1 MPTPFSRT
9 ARSLNADTYRRSTF
23 ALLITVAL
31 LGAWIAWLFAAR
43 VAIYETTDQ
52 ARLEVDNA
60 VHPIESPIFGR
71 VVATNLIMGRE
82 VQAGDVLVEL
92 DAQAQRLQLNEEE
105 SQVTALSS
113 QLDVLRGEA
122 TTQNRSLNQTREGTP
137 LALAEAQARQQ
148 EAETAARQAAEEA
161 RRMAR
166 LHKDGLIS
174 ELILLRAQAEAEKTR
189 WVADA
194 LQLAVRRL
202 GKDQE
207 TKETDRQVGIEV
219 LKRQAANMEGEIT
232 TKKATIERLKYEIA
246 RRVIRA
252 AAAGRLGEVGELK
265 AGSVVH
271 EGQKLGAIVPS
282 GTLRVVAEFIPSVAL
297 GRIHPGQAARVR
309 LEGFPWTEYGG
320 ISATVANVA
329 SEPREGR
336 VRVEML
342 VHADPAS
349 AIPLQHGLPG
359 TVEVE
364 VERASPAVLLLRAAG
379 RRLTG
384 VAQQRQSAS
393 REGS

>member
-1 MPTPFSRT
+1 
-9 ARSLNADTYRRSTF
+9 
-23 ALLITVAL
+23 
-31 LGAWIAWLFAAR
+31 
-43 VAIYETTDQ
+43 
-52 ARLEVDNA
+52 
-60 VHPIESPIFGR
+60 
-71 VVATNLIMGRE
+71 
-82 VQAGDVLVEL
+82 
-92 DAQAQRLQLNEEE
+92 
-105 SQVTALSS
+105 
-113 QLDVLRGEA
+113 
-122 TTQNRSLNQTREGTP
+122 
-137 LALAEAQARQQ
+137 
-148 EAETAARQAAEEA
+148 
-161 RRMAR
+161 
-166 LHKDGLIS
+166 
-174 ELILLRAQAEAEKTR
+174 LILLRAQAEAEKTR
-189 WVADA
+189 SAADA
-194 LQLAVRRL
+194 LQLAVTRL
-202 GKDQE
+202 GKDQG
-207 TKETDRQVGIEV
+207 TKETDRQAGIEG
-219 LKRQAANMEGEIT
+219 LKRQAANIEGEIT
-232 TKKATIERLKYEIA
+232 TKRATIERLKYEID

-282 GTLRVVAEFIPSVAL
+282 GTLRVVAEFVPSVAL

-342 VHADPAS
+342 VHVDPSS

-384 VAQQRQSAS
+384 VAQQPQSAS
-393 REGS
+393 REGQ

>member
-9 ARSLNADTYRRSTF
+9 TRSLNADAYRRST
-23 ALLITVAL
+23 AGLLIIVAV
-31 LGAWIAWLFAAR
+31 LGAWLAWMFAAR

-71 VVATNLIMGRE
+71 VVATNLVMGRE
-82 VQAGDVLVEL
+82 VQAGDILVEL
-92 DAQAQRLQLNEEE
+92 DADAQRLQLNEEQA
-105 SQVTALSS
+105 QVAALSS
-113 QLDVLRGEA
+113 QLDVLHGEA
-122 TTQNRSLNQTREGTP
+122 TAQNRSLDQTREGTP

-161 RRMAR
+161 RRMAK
-166 LHKDGLIS
+166 LYKDGLIS

-189 WVADA
+189 SAADA
-194 LQLAVRRL
+194 LQLAVTRL
-202 GKDQE
+202 GKDQG
-207 TKETDRQVGIEV
+207 TKETDRQVGIEG
-219 LKRQAANMEGEIT
+219 LKRQAANIEGEIT

-265 AGSVVH
+265 AGSVVR
-271 EGQKLGAIVPS
+271 EGQKLGAIVPT
-282 GTLRVVAEFIPSVAL
+282 GTLRVVAEFVPSVAL
-297 GRIHPGQAARVR
+297 GRIHPGQTARVR
-309 LEGFPWTEYGG
+309 LEGFPWAEYGG
-320 ISATVANVA
+320 ISATVTNVA

-342 VHADPAS
+342 VHTDPSS

-384 VAQQRQSAS
+384 VAQQPQSAS